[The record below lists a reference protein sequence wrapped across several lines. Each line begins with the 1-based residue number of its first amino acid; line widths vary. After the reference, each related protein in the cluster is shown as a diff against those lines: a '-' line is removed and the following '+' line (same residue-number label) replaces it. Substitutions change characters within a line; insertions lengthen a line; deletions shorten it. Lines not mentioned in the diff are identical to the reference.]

1 MLTGFSLQD
10 KVNQMREAG
19 YTTKEI
25 VVACGYDRENRV
37 PQYTQFYTELIRV
50 RAFIAARD
58 VRDFVIQNPGSKILG
73 RICDAMANDKE
84 LQIGNDKVSD
94 GNFYHHGE
102 LIVRKV
108 SGEYTN
114 VPQVR
119 LFIPSK
125 LSRSTKARA
134 NAILRRLAGFSVF
147 QKGGRWYVSR
157 PMMDDIP
164 YTDGMV
170 IYIPNCID
178 AFSVV

>member
-1 MLTGFSLQD
+1 MLTGFALQD
-10 KVNQMREAG
+10 KVNQMHEAG
-19 YTTKEI
+19 YTLREI
-25 VVACGYDRENRV
+25 VIAWGYDRENRI
-37 PQYTQFYTELIRV
+37 PHYTQFYTESVRV
-50 RAFIAARD
+50 RAFIEARD
-58 VRDFVIQNPGSKILG
+58 VRDFVIHNPGSKILG
-73 RICDAMANDKE
+73 RICDAMANNTE
-84 LQIGNDKVSD
+84 LQTGNDRVSS
-94 GNFYHHGE
+94 GEFYHHGE

-119 LFIPSK
+119 LFLPSK

-134 NAILRRLAGFSVF
+134 NAILRRLTGFSVF
-147 QKGGRWYVSR
+147 QKGGRWFISR

-178 AFSVV
+178 AFSMV